1 MRDGTTEGGASRD
14 SLPAELEHRIAELET
29 GGQCGED
36 FDSASLIWLLLLGIV
51 LPAVLLI
58 IGWWA

>member
-1 MRDGTTEGGASRD
+1 MTPGTTDGRA

-36 FDSASLIWLLLLGIV
+36 FDAASLIWLLLLGIV
-51 LPAVLLI
+51 LPAALLI
-58 IGWWA
+58 AGWWG

>member
-1 MRDGTTEGGASRD
+1 MASNPDGRGSAGA

-36 FDSASLIWLLLLGIV
+36 FDATSFFWLLLLGVV
-51 LPAVLLI
+51 LPAALLL

>member
-1 MRDGTTEGGASRD
+1 MMRGNTEGRASRD
-14 SLPAELEHRIAELET
+14 SLPAELEQRIAELET

-51 LPAVLLI
+51 LPAALLI
-58 IGWWA
+58 AGWWG

>member
-14 SLPAELEHRIAELET
+14 SLPAELEHRIAELESA
-29 GGQCGED
+29 GQCGED

-58 IGWWA
+58 IGW

>member
-14 SLPAELEHRIAELET
+14 SLPAELEHRIAELESA
-29 GGQCGED
+29 GQCGED

-58 IGWWA
+58 IGWFA